1 MEENQIS
8 ILSTFNDDNLS
19 DVKYQLHQ
27 RKLRKYVQPNL
38 TISGLQM
45 KGIGENI
52 SQMKLKSSGMLECT
66 DEKVEINKSIN
77 DRFSSF
83 WNLNFSGIFP
93 GLLEEE
99 HPISR
104 KISISPP
111 ERIADTSVCSNSS
124 EPSWPEAEEGIL
136 DSQDQ
141 ELLDIWEVLETAD
154 PNIPS
159 ERLATSGTT
168 RI

>member
-66 DEKVEINKSIN
+66 DEKLKLIKALMIDLVV
-77 DRFSSF
+77 F
-83 WNLNFSGIFP
+83 GI
-93 GLLEEE
+93 
-99 HPISR
+99 
-104 KISISPP
+104 
-111 ERIADTSVCSNSS
+111 
-124 EPSWPEAEEGIL
+124 
-136 DSQDQ
+136 
-141 ELLDIWEVLETAD
+141 
-154 PNIPS
+154 
-159 ERLATSGTT
+159 
-168 RI
+168 